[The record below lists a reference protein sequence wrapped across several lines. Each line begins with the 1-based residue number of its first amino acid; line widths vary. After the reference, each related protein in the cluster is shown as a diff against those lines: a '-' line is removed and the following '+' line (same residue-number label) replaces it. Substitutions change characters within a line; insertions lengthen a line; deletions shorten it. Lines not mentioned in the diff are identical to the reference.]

1 MIDLKLSKKEKKDRN
16 SQTTGTLSDTNNYP
30 YGIELHF
37 ETEQIKKLGLEDMTA
52 GQIAMVHAKAKV
64 TRVNVTDKGK
74 DDKIR
79 TIDIQLQGMEIMSE
93 DNDKKKMRKEIG
105 EEVFAG

>member
-1 MIDLKLSKKEKKDRN
+1 MIDLKLSKKEKKGKDGP
-16 SQTTGTLSDTNNYP
+16 QPGTLSDTNNYP

-52 GQIAMVHAKAKV
+52 GQMVMVHAKAKV

-79 TIDIQLQGMEIMSE
+79 TIDIQLQEMEIMPE
-93 DNDKKKMRKEIG
+93 DNDMMKMRKEVG
-105 EEVFAG
+105 KEVFTG